1 LHTCAEKPHPDAHRQ
16 AVPFA
21 ARLDQPYALRQK
33 TRRIYNG
40 GRYHI
45 GPNFKGGSNMN
56 RTLAALLAVGA
67 LALGTITPAA
77 AQNTLAL
84 VTNAS
89 ADFWTIAR
97 RGTEKAAE
105 ELPNY
110 NIEMYVVSE
119 ATAAAQR
126 RILDDLLTRGV
137 AGVSISVVDP
147 ANSNEILNKVAEQ
160 AVLFTTDSDAPDT
173 DRALYIGTDNVAAGE
188 QAGELIKKALPDG
201 GKIMLFVGTM
211 GAANARERVE
221 GIKNVLEGTKIEIL
235 DIRTDEVDFVRAK
248 RNVEDT
254 LTTYPDI
261 DGLVGLWSYNTPQI
275 VEAVKAAGKQGQVKV
290 IGFDED
296 PVTLRGIADGIVEA
310 TVVQQPYEFG
320 YQSMKLLARYIEGDK
335 SFIPDDERLI
345 IPTKI
350 IDKSNVED
358 FTEQMRKLLQ
368 GS

>member
-1 LHTCAEKPHPDAHRQ
+1 
-16 AVPFA
+16 
-21 ARLDQPYALRQK
+21 
-33 TRRIYNG
+33 
-40 GRYHI
+40 
-45 GPNFKGGSNMN
+45 MN
-56 RTLAALLAVGA
+56 RTLAAMLAAGT
-67 LALGTITPAA
+67 LAFGTIAPIGPAA
-77 AQNTLAL
+77 AQDTLAL

-97 RGTEKAAE
+97 RGTEKAAA

-147 ANSNEILNKVAEQ
+147 ANSNEILNKVASQ
-160 AVLFTTDSDAPDT
+160 AVLFTTDSDAPDS
-173 DRALYIGTDNVAAGE
+173 DRVLYIGTDNVAAGE

-201 GKIMLFVGTM
+201 GQIMLFVGTM

-221 GIKNVLEGTKIEIL
+221 GIKKVLEGTDIEII

-261 DGLVGLWSYNTPQI
+261 DG
-275 VEAVKAAGKQGQVKV
+275 EA
-290 IGFDED
+290 
-296 PVTLRGIADGIVEA
+296 
-310 TVVQQPYEFG
+310 
-320 YQSMKLLARYIEGDK
+320 
-335 SFIPDDERLI
+335 
-345 IPTKI
+345 
-350 IDKSNVED
+350 
-358 FTEQMRKLLQ
+358 RKT
-368 GS
+368 